1 MVPNTVTILSF
12 WMSFQAKWEKGV
24 LVRVGVCVCVCM
36 CKKERKILP
45 FAKTWMKLEG
55 VELSETHQIEKN
67 KCCVI
72 SLIGGIFKRKIPRN
86 GVEWVDT
93 RVWVQ
98 GWWWW
103 AVWVW
108 NWEKWGYCSL
118 QRK

>member
-1 MVPNTVTILSF
+1 
-12 WMSFQAKWEKGV
+12 
-24 LVRVGVCVCVCM
+24 M

-72 SLIGGIFKRKIPRN
+72 SLIGGIFKRQIPRN